1 MKSVCSILFVV
12 GFFFSYLPFLAGFMF
27 FSFSFG
33 FQFVVY
39 KTTTQHLLV
48 GGGGL
53 VSGAVVLGGL
63 GAVLVGLSVAQITPA
78 IIILSYIIPGHIF
91 ALVVALLVGLVLLGL
106 CIVFALQLVGHN
118 CSVFNAHAGHILC
131 RQAGHTDGANGSSCS
146 RRRVAWTHKLG
157 IVTLLGRLIVVVGRR
172 IGTGGYDPGAGA

>member
-1 MKSVCSILFVV
+1 M
-12 GFFFSYLPFLAGFMF
+12 
-27 FSFSFG
+27 
-33 FQFVVY
+33 
-39 KTTTQHLLV
+39 
-48 GGGGL
+48 

-63 GAVLVGLSVAQITPA
+63 GVVLVGLSVAQITPA